1 MRESIKIKTDD
12 YNFKFRVSGLIIRN
26 NKLLLVDM
34 DDSGFLCLPGGYV
47 ELGETTEEAVKRE
60 LIEEIG
66 KDVIVKKY
74 LGVVENYFINKF
86 GRKMHEISF
95 YYLMDFTHLNIEES
109 NFTLIE
115 NDKGHNIKL
124 DFKWINLD
132 ELDKFDIT
140 IRMSPNI
147 AYYAYIPRGNG
158 IIGGWVRPE
167 DTEVYEEY
175 IDVFEF
181 EDCDKKKEEALYRI
195 YAEQKSWP
203 SDLNGL
209 ISNLNYHASGK
220 LILPD
225 FAKVRIFCG

>member
-60 LIEEIG
+60 LVEEIG

-86 GRKMHEISF
+86 SKKMHEISF
-95 YYLMDFTHLNIEES
+95 YYLMDFTSCDIEES

-115 NDKGHNIKL
+115 NDKGYNIKL

-132 ELDKFDIT
+132 ELDKFDI
-140 IRMSPNI
+140 RPNFFKELFKNKKI
-147 AYYAYIPRGNG
+147 
-158 IIGGWVRPE
+158 
-167 DTEVYEEY
+167 
-175 IDVFEF
+175 EF
-181 EDCDKKKEEALYRI
+181 
-195 YAEQKSWP
+195 
-203 SDLNGL
+203 N
-209 ISNLNYHASGK
+209 H
-220 LILPD
+220 
-225 FAKVRIFCG
+225 FIFNEFR

>member
-60 LIEEIG
+60 LVEEIG

-86 GRKMHEISF
+86 SKKMHEISF

-124 DFKWINLD
+124 DFKWINRD
-132 ELDKFDIT
+132 ELDKFDI
-140 IRMSPNI
+140 RPNFLKELLKNKKI
-147 AYYAYIPRGNG
+147 
-158 IIGGWVRPE
+158 
-167 DTEVYEEY
+167 
-175 IDVFEF
+175 EF
-181 EDCDKKKEEALYRI
+181 NHFIFNELNSKKNI
-195 YAEQKSWP
+195 
-203 SDLNGL
+203 
-209 ISNLNYHASGK
+209 
-220 LILPD
+220 
-225 FAKVRIFCG
+225 